1 MPAWQDYIL
10 GSLLNVTAQITE
22 YIPLLVLFHTHID
35 QTTAKQHLPDWKLKG
50 ANKHMLRIHPTKFEA
65 TQIGV
70 NKTAQAKFLYFC
82 PFPRN
87 IYEIFILYW
96 LLNTVSIIHYL
107 QFIINYFLKIHYNL
121 FQNIQLI
128 KIATMAGVSICK
140 QRFQK
145 LLVPGWKYN
154 WLCNYTDLV

>member
-70 NKTAQAKFLYFC
+70 NKTAQAEFWYFC

-107 QFIINYFLKIHYNL
+107 QFIINYFFKDPLQSISKYTTYKDSYHGRSINMQTAFSEIIGPRLKI
-121 FQNIQLI
+121 
-128 KIATMAGVSICK
+128 
-140 QRFQK
+140 
-145 LLVPGWKYN
+145 
-154 WLCNYTDLV
+154 